1 MRYVKTIG
9 NLILPSILFYG
20 IYRIAGILPAVLLS
34 LGINLI
40 LLSIDIIKKRPIA
53 NTQILGILGGVFS
66 ALAVWG
72 GGNEKWTFVPALLQN
87 IIMTGFFILLTIRK
101 KSVLKFICKDFQ
113 IKTIES
119 MQDDKLQPLNLLWL
133 AFFCLKIFVKIAGLV
148 LLDYDKLYLLTFLM
162 GDPALL
168 LVVLFTVL
176 IIKKNIK

>member
-1 MRYVKTIG
+1 MRYVKIVA
-9 NLILPSILFYG
+9 NLVLPSILFYG

-113 IKTIES
+113 IKQSKTCRTTS
-119 MQDDKLQPLNLLWL
+119 CNPLIFYGLLFS
-133 AFFCLKIFVKIAGLV
+133 A
-148 LLDYDKLYLLTFLM
+148 
-162 GDPALL
+162 
-168 LVVLFTVL
+168 
-176 IIKKNIK
+176 

>member
-1 MRYVKTIG
+1 MRYVKIIA
-9 NLILPSILFYG
+9 NLVLPSILFYG

-40 LLSIDIIKKRPIA
+40 LLSIDMIKKKTIA

-113 IKTIES
+113 IKTIEN

-168 LVVLFTVL
+168 LVVLLTVL